1 MRQARVFI
9 ASRHPLLSRIL
20 VCVWERGTITSIV
33 RYPKQLDSPALHEHA
48 EATLHLTSDVKIF
61 INTCIAFL
69 GSGVLGLPYAFRQC
83 GILTGLLTLMG
94 VAGVTTY
101 AMMLVV
107 QCKYKL
113 KQQGKNVTSYGEIG
127 YFAMGS
133 AGSVIVNTA
142 LVISQMGFCIAYL
155 IFIAS
160 NVNQFLNVSKQLI
173 VLVCVPPL
181 VGLSLLKHMRE
192 LAYVALFADFM
203 CIFGLLVVLNID
215 LTYMEYDHDDIE
227 VIGVVSAIPFFFGV
241 ANYCF
246 EGVGMVLSLENSM
259 RNKRNFTPILVSTV
273 VIISSLYATFGIC
286 GYLAFGNETN
296 AVITLNFD
304 GGGSL
309 AILVKVSLCLGLFF
323 TYPVMLFPVFEVLQ
337 PMMVRGQRLES
348 PQPSQTKGI
357 ILRVGIVLVTAVI
370 AAGIPDFGWF
380 ISFVGSTC
388 CSLLAFILPAFF
400 HLCLFR
406 DEPPTCTNR
415 LRQFFLCAMMVLGFV
430 MLCAGGFEVIDK
442 VL

>member
-1 MRQARVFI
+1 MV
-9 ASRHPLLSRIL
+9 
-20 VCVWERGTITSIV
+20 
-33 RYPKQLDSPALHEHA
+33 D
-48 EATLHLTSDVKIF
+48 
-61 INTCIAFL
+61 
-69 GSGVLGLPYAFRQC
+69 
-83 GILTGLLTLMG
+83 
-94 VAGVTTY
+94 
-101 AMMLVV
+101 
-107 QCKYKL
+107 
-113 KQQGKNVTSYGEIG
+113 
-127 YFAMGS
+127 
-133 AGSVIVNTA
+133 
-142 LVISQMGFCIAYL
+142 L

-160 NVNQFLNVSKQLI
+160 NANKFLGVSQQLV

-192 LAYVALFADFM
+192 LAYAALLADFM
-203 CIFGLLVVLNID
+203 CILGLLVVLNID

-241 ANYCF
+241 ASYCF

-304 GGGSL
+304 GGGGL
-309 AILVKVSLCLGLFF
+309 AILVKVALCLGLFF

-337 PMMVRGQRLES
+337 PMLIRGQRLES
-348 PQPSQTKGI
+348 PQLSQLKGT
-357 ILRVGIVLVTAVI
+357 ILRAGIVLVTAVI
-370 AAGIPDFGWF
+370 AAEMQGKKNAVILPSIISLSLTLCFLPDFGWF
-380 ISFVGSTC
+380 ISLIGSTC

-406 DEPPTCTNR
+406 DEPPTRMNR
-415 LRQFFLCAMMVLGFV
+415 LRQFFLCAMMAIGFI
-430 MLCAGGFEVIDK
+430 MLCAGVVGVIGK